1 MPKHKLE
8 MRFTY
13 LIDTD
18 DMRSVLEKMEFPSFD
33 LDDSSQE
40 FLDSSYSWE
49 EVNEG
54 EEESRNCQCGLCG
67 CGAIAQYGCLCAYCD
82 RAHPDYH
89 QHDCEECA

>member
-49 EVNEG
+49 EIEVIGYQTGDGMICLECGKDSNDTEAAEAEG
-54 EEESRNCQCGLCG
+54 YPDGFTCAECGKVV
-67 CGAIAQYGCLCAYCD
+67 I
-82 RAHPDYH
+82 
-89 QHDCEECA
+89 

>member
-1 MPKHKLE
+1 MTKHKLE

-49 EVNEG
+49 EVEG
-54 EEESRNCQCGLCG
+54 E
-67 CGAIAQYGCLCAYCD
+67 
-82 RAHPDYH
+82 
-89 QHDCEECA
+89 

>member
-49 EVNEG
+49 GIEVIGYQTSDGMICLECGKGSNDAEAAEAEG
-54 EEESRNCQCGLCG
+54 YPDGFTCAECGKVV
-67 CGAIAQYGCLCAYCD
+67 I
-82 RAHPDYH
+82 
-89 QHDCEECA
+89 